1 MNAKKKWAIAGGTLL
16 ALLAGVWV
24 GLFGLFDDPA
34 LAELQREFDASIA
47 RGDGPPPRDQMRERL
62 DGLSDQQ
69 RRRFF
74 MRNRETM
81 MQEMSG
87 RMTEVLNLPP
97 EERRR
102 EIAARAD
109 RVMEARANGD
119 ADNRPPGPPGGG
131 RPGGPGGRDRG
142 DMSQSDRMKSIA
154 DRTTPEMRGAFS
166 ETKRL
171 IDEELANRGQD
182 PMEPREMREVMRGSR
197 S

>member
-1 MNAKKKWAIAGGTLL
+1 MNAKKKWAIGVGAVL
-16 ALLAGVWV
+16 ALAVAVWV

-47 RGDGPPPRDQMRERL
+47 RGEGPPQGMRERVES
-62 DGLSDQQ
+62 LSEQQ

-74 MRNRETM
+74 MRNRDTM
-81 MQEMSG
+81 RQAMTE

-102 EIAARAD
+102 EIASRAD
-109 RVMEARANGD
+109 RVLEARANGGVD
-119 ADNRPPGPPGGG
+119 DRPPGPPGGG
-131 RPGGPGGRDRG
+131 PGGPGGRGGDRG
-142 DMSQSDRMKSIA
+142 DMSQSDRMKRIA

-171 IDEELANRGQD
+171 IDNELARRGED
-182 PMEPREMREVMRGSR
+182 PMEPREMRQVMRPPRG
-197 S
+197 